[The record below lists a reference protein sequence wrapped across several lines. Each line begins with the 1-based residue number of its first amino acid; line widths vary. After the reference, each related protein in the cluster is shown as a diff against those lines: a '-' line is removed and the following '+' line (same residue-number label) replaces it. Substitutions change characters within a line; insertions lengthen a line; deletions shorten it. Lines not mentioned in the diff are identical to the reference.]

1 MIVMDSTD
9 KQHLGNEVE
18 IINGGIAFDN
28 GEVMAV
34 EKIIEDG
41 DEKVIANSN
50 YQIRVKD
57 K

>member
-1 MIVMDSTD
+1 MIVIDSTD
-9 KQHLGNEVE
+9 HKHIGDHVD
-18 IINGGIAFDN
+18 IINGGIAFHD
-28 GEVMAV
+28 GEIMAV